1 MPVFTP
7 TKASAACSRGLTRSH
22 TPIPPIPPS
31 LSPSTPSSRLPQ
43 ANPVTPINPIHNH
56 RPFWFETPSPVK
68 EPIFSPIRSP
78 YSPCGSFP
86 PTPSTPSLRR
96 FVSPLH
102 PSGPGIGRPVP
113 RPGDGLS
120 PVSAMVAE
128 FRARDPRRGGRG
140 GSAAAAAAAKPQIRC
155 EACDRVRMLL
165 PAKWCGH
172 QVTRKSFHFF
182 SLLSFILVF
191 SKLSGSSHPI
201 V

>member
-31 LSPSTPSSRLPQ
+31 LSPSTPISRLPQ
-43 ANPVTPINPIHNH
+43 ANPVTPINPIHSR
-56 RPFWFETPSPVK
+56 RPFWIDTPTPIK
-68 EPIFSPIRSP
+68 EPLFSPIRSP
-78 YSPCGSFP
+78 FSPCGSFP

-102 PSGPGIGRPVP
+102 PSGAGELRPVP

-120 PVSAMVAE
+120 PVSAMIAD
-128 FRARDPRRGGRG
+128 FRARDPRRGGRERQP
-140 GSAAAAAAAKPQIRC
+140 AKPQYRC

-165 PAKWCGH
+165 PATWCAH
-172 QVTRKSFHFF
+172 QVPRKIFLFF
-182 SLLSFILVF
+182 RYCLLQAIR
-191 SKLSGSSHPI
+191 
-201 V
+201 